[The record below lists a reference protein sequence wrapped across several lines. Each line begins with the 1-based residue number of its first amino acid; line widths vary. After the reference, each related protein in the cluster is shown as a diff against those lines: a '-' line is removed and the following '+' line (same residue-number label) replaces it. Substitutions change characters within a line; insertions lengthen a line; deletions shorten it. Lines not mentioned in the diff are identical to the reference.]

1 MGYLSNGE
9 VVVVGASQLTG
20 AFVGSSAKA
29 TNELLDSVAGK
40 VLVIDEAYVLGTTS
54 FGKEALDVL
63 VERVQGTPG
72 EDFAVIL
79 CGYND
84 PMRKMLKDCNP
95 GLARRFKID
104 DAFLFED
111 YSDAELEKI
120 LQQMASEAGMLV
132 SPEIAQ
138 SVVKKVIAKQ
148 RIKPNFGN
156 AGAVA
161 NLLDRG
167 KQRLMGRG
175 DRQKRDNQWVI
186 LEEDFDGDEVVV
198 EASEMAERSFLPQ
211 VSLDLERLL
220 ATGTDDNIVVNYGLP
235 TVAIKRSRDDLA
247 SSAIVPNKKDV
258 LPSPRVADAFADDVN
273 VDTTKSMVRIY
284 PELVKP
290 QLECLL
296 LVTAVASQNQTD
308 VCGADRTLTDES
320 RSAEDQRPATKLH
333 DTLSAEDIPPTAT
346 ANGGPEDISVW
357 AALEEACSDLGYT
370 LLELVSFLRTAD
382 YPAVLLMLI
391 KKKVRGQDTTHVR
404 QMLEPQRVE
413 MLARVDEALRI
424 VEAERLRRIEE
435 DRKVRD
441 EEARKALF
449 LARAKEERSQERL
462 RRLGKCPMQFE
473 WIRHGG
479 GYRCAGGSHYV
490 TESELNWE
498 ELSENM

>member
-1 MGYLSNGE
+1 MLEMGYLSNGE

-120 LQQMASEAGMLV
+120 LQQKASEAGMLV

-186 LEEDFDGDEVVV
+186 LEEDLRDMRKAPIAPDSVAWKKLHGMLGLAAVKKSIENLVTMAAENIKSEEAGDEVL
-198 EASEMAERSFLPQ
+198 EISLHRIFLGNPG
-211 VSLDLERLL
+211 
-220 ATGTDDNIVVNYGLP
+220 TGTSINFITSMSIYTNSTSEVLYIASFDVIV
-235 TVAIKRSRDDLA
+235 
-247 SSAIVPNKKDV
+247 
-258 LPSPRVADAFADDVN
+258 
-273 VDTTKSMVRIY
+273 
-284 PELVKP
+284 
-290 QLECLL
+290 
-296 LVTAVASQNQTD
+296 
-308 VCGADRTLTDES
+308 TLTD
-320 RSAEDQRPATKLH
+320 
-333 DTLSAEDIPPTAT
+333 
-346 ANGGPEDISVW
+346 NNYNY
-357 AALEEACSDLGYT
+357 AC
-370 LLELVSFLRTAD
+370 
-382 YPAVLLMLI
+382 I
-391 KKKVRGQDTTHVR
+391 H
-404 QMLEPQRVE
+404 
-413 MLARVDEALRI
+413 
-424 VEAERLRRIEE
+424 
-435 DRKVRD
+435 
-441 EEARKALF
+441 
-449 LARAKEERSQERL
+449 
-462 RRLGKCPMQFE
+462 
-473 WIRHGG
+473 
-479 GYRCAGGSHYV
+479 
-490 TESELNWE
+490 
-498 ELSENM
+498 